1 MSVRKP
7 ALQVGLDEE
16 VRLHLIQT
24 AAELP
29 SVRAG
34 VDLEAQIVRT
44 IQAAE
49 VWYNWIKGAEPENQQ
64 KRRRG
69 QP

>member
-1 MSVRKP
+1 MSVRKTS
-7 ALQVGLDEE
+7 LSVGPDED
-16 VRLHLIQT
+16 VRLQLIQA

-34 VDLEAQIVRT
+34 IDVEAQIVRT

-69 QP
+69 